1 MWCWSS
7 IKGICLAFLLD
18 YFGHKCVCEFFSMS
32 TGEQEEVVVVVVVVV
47 VRGGGLWVISL
58 PPYTRCKFRSLLP
71 VSRLSQ
77 LVFVFFGGGGGGGGV
92 RVPGLVGWEKTIES
106 SRSFHY
112 SQAFTHISKYENID
126 SNTDSVFTLDSAFN
140 FSRNVTKPE
149 LVWVFSQIH
158 YLDSRTRFDL
168 NCFREFSEN
177 IQRRARKVIFIEGG
191 WAISKSRGGSRI
203 FFRRACTR
211 LLLYFN
217 TNKPHSFFFFAEY
230 QLY

>member
-1 MWCWSS
+1 MWSAEAVS
-7 IKGICLAFLLD
+7 KAFVLLF
-18 YFGHKCVCEFFSMS
+18 YWIILVINVSVNFFLCQRVSKKRWWWWWWWWWWWLGGGGVVGYLSTPLHALQVSFATTSVASLPACVCFFFC
-32 TGEQEEVVVVVVVVV
+32 
-47 VRGGGLWVISL
+47 L
-58 PPYTRCKFRSLLP
+58 
-71 VSRLSQ
+71 
-77 LVFVFFGGGGGGGGV
+77 LVFLGGGGGGGGV

-177 IQRRARKVIFIEGG
+177 IQRKARKVIFIEGG
-191 WAISKSRGGSRI
+191 
-203 FFRRACTR
+203 
-211 LLLYFN
+211 
-217 TNKPHSFFFFAEY
+217 
-230 QLY
+230 

>member
-7 IKGICLAFLLD
+7 IKRICLAFLLD
-18 YFGHKCVCEFFSMS
+18 YFGHKCVCEFFSLS
-32 TGEQEEVVVVVVVVV
+32 TSEQEEVVVVVVVV
-47 VRGGGLWVISL
+47 RGGGRGVVGCLST
-58 PPYTRCKFRSLLP
+58 PYTRYKFRSLLP
-71 VSRLSQ
+71 VSGLSQ
-77 LVFVFFGGGGGGGGV
+77 LVFVFFLFACFFFWGGGGGV
-92 RVPGLVGWEKTIES
+92 PGLGGWEKTIES

-126 SNTDSVFTLDSAFN
+126 SDTDSVFTLDSAIK

-177 IQRRARKVIFIEGG
+177 IQRKARKVIFIEGG
-191 WAISKSRGGSRI
+191 
-203 FFRRACTR
+203 
-211 LLLYFN
+211 
-217 TNKPHSFFFFAEY
+217 
-230 QLY
+230 

>member
-7 IKGICLAFLLD
+7 MKGICLAF
-18 YFGHKCVCEFFSMS
+18 FSLS
-32 TGEQEEVVVVVVVVV
+32 TSEQEEVVVVV
-47 VRGGGLWVISL
+47 RGGVGRGGLWVTSL

-71 VSRLSQ
+71 ACVCFFFCL
-77 LVFVFFGGGGGGGGV
+77 LVFWGGGRGVV

-126 SNTDSVFTLDSAFN
+126 SDTDSVFTLDSAFK

-158 YLDSRTRFDL
+158 YLDSWTRFDL

-177 IQRRARKVIFIEGG
+177 IQRKARKVIFIEGG
-191 WAISKSRGGSRI
+191 
-203 FFRRACTR
+203 
-211 LLLYFN
+211 
-217 TNKPHSFFFFAEY
+217 
-230 QLY
+230 

>member
-47 VRGGGLWVISL
+47 VRGGGGCELSL
-58 PPYTRCKFRSLLP
+58 YPLTRAASFVRYYQCRVSPSLCL
-71 VSRLSQ
+71 
-77 LVFVFFGGGGGGGGV
+77 FFFLFACFFLGGGGRGGV
-92 RVPGLVGWEKTIES
+92 RGRVPGLVGWEKTIES

-112 SQAFTHISKYENID
+112 SQAFTHISKCENID
-126 SNTDSVFTLDSAFN
+126 SDTDSVFTLDSAFK
-140 FSRNVTKPE
+140 FSRNATKPE

-158 YLDSRTRFDL
+158 YLDSRTRFNW

-177 IQRRARKVIFIEGG
+177 IQRKARKVIFIEGG
-191 WAISKSRGGSRI
+191 
-203 FFRRACTR
+203 
-211 LLLYFN
+211 
-217 TNKPHSFFFFAEY
+217 
-230 QLY
+230 

>member
-7 IKGICLAFLLD
+7 MKGICLAF
-18 YFGHKCVCEFFSMS
+18 FSLS
-32 TGEQEEVVVVVVVVV
+32 TSEQEEVVVVVVVVGGV
-47 VRGGGLWVISL
+47 GVGRGGLWVTSL

-77 LVFVFFGGGGGGGGV
+77 LVFVFFFVCLFFLGGGRGVV

-112 SQAFTHISKYENID
+112 SQAFTHISKYENVD
-126 SNTDSVFTLDSAFN
+126 SDTDSVFTLDSAFK

-158 YLDSRTRFDL
+158 YLDSWTRFDL

-177 IQRRARKVIFIEGG
+177 IQRKARKVIFIEGG
-191 WAISKSRGGSRI
+191 
-203 FFRRACTR
+203 
-211 LLLYFN
+211 
-217 TNKPHSFFFFAEY
+217 
-230 QLY
+230 